1 MEICR
6 LTGFYAA
13 DSAGLR
19 AQFPRGAWLI
29 PCDSAESRAEN
40 NTAALQ
46 VPPFPGFVEQRRF
59 RAVGYLHLA
68 ASFVDCWFPEFF
80 VHPQFSVRYRRV
92 FVVKLRLRDN
102 ESVNEAVR
110 RFRKLVE
117 HAGVKKEMRKR
128 EFYENPSDIRR
139 RDRRRA
145 EMRARR
151 ANQPPELDMQ

>member
-1 MEICR
+1 MAN
-6 LTGFYAA
+6 AA
-13 DSAGLR
+13 RKEFA
-19 AQFPRGAWLI
+19 
-29 PCDSAESRAEN
+29 
-40 NTAALQ
+40 
-46 VPPFPGFVEQRRF
+46 FPGVL
-59 RAVGYLHLA
+59 GYHA
-68 ASFVDCWFPEFF
+68 CPI
-80 VHPQFSVRYRRV
+80 SVCLCSLVQYEKIWRV

-128 EFYENPSDIRR
+128 EFYEKPSDIRR

-151 ANQPPELDMQ
+151 ANQPPELEVQ

>member
-1 MEICR
+1 VQAGVRAGGGSERPDVKRFCR
-6 LTGFYAA
+6 IGRGKQHLGCVRVGNPWISS
-13 DSAGLR
+13 DSA
-19 AQFPRGAWLI
+19 I
-29 PCDSAESRAEN
+29 PSGGVFAFAGN
-40 NTAALQ
+40 
-46 VPPFPGFVEQRRF
+46 FVRLMVSGEIR
-59 RAVGYLHLA
+59 
-68 ASFVDCWFPEFF
+68 P
-80 VHPQFSVRYRRV
+80 PQFSIRYRRV

-128 EFYENPSDIRR
+128 EFYEKPSDIRR

-151 ANQPPELDMQ
+151 ANQPPELEVQ